1 MPGDP
6 NPPPRADPPGA
17 PDRLVPDDPPATSA
31 AAPPA
36 PDGRVSPAPAA
47 GGAPAGLDADTL
59 VALVAEVA
67 RELRIG
73 GDAPPAVHLDTDLGR
88 DLGLD
93 SLTRM
98 ELLARLERA
107 AGASL
112 PDRVLAEAETPRELL
127 RAFESARPTA
137 ADPDLDPEPARAR
150 KPALGSEPGT
160 GASRGASP
168 RGDRAAA
175 IGEAEA
181 AEPPAGRSEAA
192 GARPVPAA
200 DPSRDSAPDPEA
212 VPTDAATLVDAL
224 AWHASMHPDRVH
236 VRLLDESG
244 AETALTYG
252 GLLAGARRVAAGL
265 VRAGLTPGRAVAIML
280 PTGVEYLECFLGV
293 QLAGGVPLPIYPPA
307 RPAQVDDHLRRHER
321 ILANADAEWLVTFD
335 EVRRLSRLL
344 AARSGVRCRLATVR
358 ELAGD
363 RSSPDDSGF
372 APLAPGRDDVAFLQY
387 TSGSTG
393 QPKGVVL
400 THRNVIASLDAMAR
414 ALAATPRDVFVSW
427 LPLYHDMGLIGGW
440 LGSLV
445 YGFPLVLMSP
455 LSFLA
460 RPGRWL
466 RAVHR
471 YGGTLSGGPNFA
483 FDLCTR
489 RLADEEIAGLDLSSW
504 RLAFNG
510 AEPVHAETLEAFAA
524 RFAPFGFD
532 ARAFAPVY
540 GLAEATLGVA
550 FTPLGRGP
558 RVERVSRRALE
569 GKRRAVPIDVPAE
582 GRWAASR
589 TPGQAQGREPGQAP
603 SPAPGQV
610 EGPAPER
617 IEGRG
622 RTPGPAQASA
632 QVSKQGRAPEEEAS
646 VAFVSSGVP
655 IPGFEVRTVDEAGRE
670 TTERV
675 EGRLQF
681 RGPSTTSGY
690 FRDPAATRA
699 LFDGDWLESGDLAY
713 VAGGEVFVTGRV
725 KDVIIR
731 AGRNLHPYDFEQAA
745 GDLPGVR
752 RGCTA
757 LFATRARGGGAD
769 TGTERL
775 VAVVETRETDP
786 ARREEIRTALERLA
800 EERLGQ
806 PADEVV
812 LAPPHTVLKTS
823 SGKIRRRAMAERYE
837 SGRLTSPDARRP
849 LWLGLL
855 GLAAGGVAPG
865 ARRAAARLGELAFAG
880 WVWAAVGL
888 AGMVVWPAVAVARRP
903 RFGRACLRAAA
914 WTIFRLSGVR
924 VTVEGAMGVDRG
936 APCVVASNHAS
947 YFDGLVLTAAFHGA
961 VRFVAKA
968 ELREKPLARWFLDG
982 IGVLYVDRFDA
993 ARSVAHAGGLADALR
1008 AGDSIAVFP
1017 EGTLHRMPGLLPFQ
1031 MGAFAAA
1038 VEAGAPVVPVVL
1050 RGTRSLM
1057 RSETWFP
1064 RRAPLRVRIG
1074 EPILPPTLR
1083 SVPGGGVGGPGG
1095 PAGDPPC
1102 PDGGE
1107 PAGVEASGGA
1117 PGGGASGAAARS
1129 AWSRAARLRNEVRAW
1144 MLAHCGEPDLA
1155 DRNPLRD
1162 LAERR
1167 AAQER
1172 DAAAS

>member
-1 MPGDP
+1 M
-6 NPPPRADPPGA
+6 
-17 PDRLVPDDPPATSA
+17 PDR
-31 AAPPA
+31 
-36 PDGRVSPAPAA
+36 RVSPAPAA

-59 VALVAEVA
+59 VALVAEIA
-67 RELRIG
+67 RELRVG

-107 AGASL
+107 AGTSL

-127 RAFESARPTA
+127 RAFESVRPAA
-137 ADPDLDPEPARAR
+137 ADPEPRRALKPEF
-150 KPALGSEPGT
+150 GSEPGA
-160 GASRGASP
+160 GAGAARGASP
-168 RGDRAAA
+168 SGDRAAGT
-175 IGEAEA
+175 GEAEA
-181 AEPPAGRSEAA
+181 WATGPTAGRSEASGAPPGLAA
-192 GARPVPAA
+192 GP
-200 DPSRDSAPDPEA
+200 DRDSAAGPEEA
-212 VPTDAATLVDAL
+212 VPTDAETLVDAL
-224 AWHASMHPDRVH
+224 AWHASAHPDRVH
-236 VRLLDESG
+236 VHLLGESG
-244 AETALTYG
+244 AETAITYG
-252 GLLAGARRVAAGL
+252 GLLAGASRVAAGL

-307 RPAQVDDHLRRHER
+307 RLAQVDDHLRRHER

-344 AARSGVRCRLATVR
+344 AARSGVRCRLATVG
-358 ELAGD
+358 ELAGG
-363 RSSPDDSGF
+363 RSGPHDSGF
-372 APLAPGRDDVAFLQY
+372 VPLAPGRDDVAFLQY

-400 THRNVIASLDAMAR
+400 THRNVIASLHAMAR

-455 LSFLA
+455 LAFLA

-466 RAVHR
+466 RAIHR
-471 YGGTLSGGPNFA
+471 HGGTLSGGPNFA

-489 RLADEEIAGLDLSSW
+489 RLADEEIDGLDLSSW

-558 RVERVSRRALE
+558 RIERVSRSALE
-569 GKRRAVPIDVPAE
+569 GKRRAVPIDDPAE

-589 TPGQAQGREPGQAP
+589 TPGQTQGREPGQAP

-622 RTPGPAQASA
+622 RTSGTAQASA
-632 QVSKQGRAPEEEAS
+632 QVSNQGRAPEEEAS
-646 VAFVSSGVP
+646 VTFVSSGVP
-655 IPGFEVRTVDEAGRE
+655 IPGFEIRTVDEAGRE
-670 TTERV
+670 TPERV

-690 FRDPAATRA
+690 FGDPAATRA

-757 LFATRARGGGAD
+757 LFAARARGGAD

-849 LWLGLL
+849 PWLGLL
-855 GLAAGGVAPG
+855 ELAAGGVAPG
-865 ARRAAARLGELAFAG
+865 GRRAAARLGELAFAG
-880 WVWAAVGL
+880 RVWAAVGL
-888 AGMVVWPAVAVARRP
+888 AGMIVWPAVAAVRRP

-914 WTIFRLSGVR
+914 RAVFRLSGLR
-924 VTVEGAMGVDRG
+924 VTVEGAARLDRG

-947 YFDGLVLTAAFHGA
+947 YFDGLVLVAVLPGP

-993 ARSVAHAGGLADALR
+993 ARSVTHAGGLATALR
-1008 AGDSIAVFP
+1008 AGDSIAIFP

-1057 RSETWFP
+1057 RDRTWLP

-1074 EPILPPTLR
+1074 EPICP
-1083 SVPGGGVGGPGG
+1083 SASQSAPGGGVDGPGG

-1107 PAGVEASGGA
+1107 PAGVGASGGA
-1117 PGGGASGAAARS
+1117 QQGGASGAGPRS
-1129 AWSRAARLRNEVRAW
+1129 AWSRAVRLRNEVRAW

>member
-1 MPGDP
+1 MSGDGE
-6 NPPPRADPPGA
+6 RAGA
-17 PDRLVPDDPPATSA
+17 RGKVGGGGGIAGAGGPA
-31 AAPPA
+31 
-36 PDGRVSPAPAA
+36 G

-59 VALVAEVA
+59 VALIAEIA
-67 RELRIG
+67 RELRVG
-73 GDAPPAVHLDTDLGR
+73 GESPPAVHLDTDLGR

-93 SLTRM
+93 SLARM

-127 RAFESARPTA
+127 RAFESARPA
-137 ADPDLDPEPARAR
+137 GLDPASEPGSTLALE
-150 KPALGSEPGT
+150 LGSEPGPGA
-160 GASRGASP
+160 GASAGAGAARGAS
-168 RGDRAAA
+168 GDGSPPVGGGAAA
-175 IGEAEA
+175 S
-181 AEPPAGRSEAA
+181 PARGRP
-192 GARPVPAA
+192 GAPGGRTASVGGFDA
-200 DPSRDSAPDPEA
+200 APDPEA

-224 AWHASMHPDRVH
+224 ARHASAHPERVH
-236 VRLLDESG
+236 VRLLDEAG

-252 GLLAGARRVAAGL
+252 GLLAGAERLAAGL

-307 RPAQVDDHLRRHER
+307 RLAQVDDHLRRHER

-363 RSSPDDSGF
+363 RSSPDDTGF
-372 APLAPGRDDVAFLQY
+372 APLAPGEDDTAFLQY

-400 THRNVIASLDAMAR
+400 THRNVMASLRAMGR

-455 LSFLA
+455 LTFLA
-460 RPGRWL
+460 RPARWL
-466 RAVHR
+466 RAIHR

-489 RLADEEIAGLDLSSW
+489 RLADEEIDGLDLSSW

-510 AEPVHAETLEAFAA
+510 AEPVHVETLRAFGA

-558 RVERVSRRALE
+558 RVERVVRTALE
-569 GKRRAVPIDVPAE
+569 RQRRAVPLDSAAD
-582 GRWAASR
+582 RAASR
-589 TPGQAQGREPGQAP
+589 
-603 SPAPGQV
+603 
-610 EGPAPER
+610 APER
-617 IEGRG
+617 E
-622 RTPGPAQASA
+622 RTP
-632 QVSKQGRAPEEEAS
+632 EEAAL
-646 VAFVSSGVP
+646 AFVSSGVP
-655 IPGFEVRTVDEAGRE
+655 IPGFEIRTVDEAGRE
-670 TTERV
+670 TPERV

-681 RGPSTTSGY
+681 RGPSTTGGY

-752 RGCTA
+752 RGCVA
-757 LFATRARGGGAD
+757 LFAARARGGAGA
-769 TGTERL
+769 GTERL
-775 VAVVETRETDP
+775 VAAVETRETEP
-786 ARREEIRTALERLA
+786 ARRAEVRTALGRLA

-806 PADEVV
+806 PVDEVV
-812 LAPPHTVLKTS
+812 LVPPHTVLKTS
-823 SGKIRRRAMAERYE
+823 SGKIRRRAMAGQYE
-837 SGRLTSPDARRP
+837 SGRLTSPDAGRP
-849 LWLGLL
+849 LWLRLL
-855 GLAAGGVAPG
+855 GLAAGGIVPG
-865 ARRAAARLGELAFAG
+865 ARRAAARLGELAFAAR
-880 WVWAAVGL
+880 VWAAVGL
-888 AGMVVWPAVAVARRP
+888 AGAVVWPLVAAVGHP

-914 WTIFRLSGVR
+914 WTVFRLSGLR
-924 VTVEGAMGVDRG
+924 VIVEGGAEAGAGAGAARG
-936 APCVVASNHAS
+936 GRDAPCVVTSNHAS
-947 YFDGLVLTAAFHGA
+947 YFDGLVLTAALRGS

-982 IGVLYVDRFDA
+982 IGTLYVDRFDA
-993 ARSVAHAGGLADALR
+993 ARSVAHAGGLAEALR
-1008 AGDSIAVFP
+1008 AGESIAIFP

-1057 RSETWFP
+1057 RSDTWFP
-1064 RRAPLRVRIG
+1064 RRAAVRVRIG
-1074 EPILPPTLR
+1074 EPIRPPA
-1083 SVPGGGVGGPGG
+1083 PEHAA
-1095 PAGDPPC
+1095 PA
-1102 PDGGE
+1102 PDGADRA
-1107 PAGVEASGGA
+1107 AGGLSGAGAEASAGGA
-1117 PGGGASGAAARS
+1117 PDAARS
-1129 AWSRAARLRNEVRAW
+1129 PWSRAVQLRNEVRAW

-1155 DRNPLRD
+1155 DRNPLRT

-1167 AAQER
+1167 AAR
-1172 DAAAS
+1172 KAGRPPA

>member
-6 NPPPRADPPGA
+6 NPPHRAGPPSAKGG
-17 PDRLVPDDPPATSA
+17 LVPDDPPAAAPA
-31 AAPPA
+31 AAA
-36 PDGRVSPAPAA
+36 DERISPAPAA
-47 GGAPAGLDADTL
+47 GGAPSGLDADTL

-127 RAFESARPTA
+127 HAFGSARPAA
-137 ADPDLDPEPARAR
+137 ADPEPSRAR
-150 KPALGSEPGT
+150 RLDLGSEPVAGAGA
-160 GASRGASP
+160 GASRGAP
-168 RGDRAAA
+168 LRGGRAAGK
-175 IGEAEA
+175 GEAET
-181 AEPPAGRSEAA
+181 
-192 GARPVPAA
+192 
-200 DPSRDSAPDPEA
+200 EA

-224 AWHASMHPDRVH
+224 AWHASAHPDRVH

-252 GLLAGARRVAAGL
+252 GLLAGARRLAAGL

-307 RPAQVDDHLRRHER
+307 RLAQVDDHLRRHER

-363 RSSPDDSGF
+363 RSIPDDSGF

-400 THRNVIASLDAMAR
+400 THRNVIASLHAMAR

-455 LSFLA
+455 LTFLA
-460 RPGRWL
+460 RPARWL

-489 RLADEEIAGLDLSSW
+489 RLADEEIDGLDLSSW

-524 RFAPFGFD
+524 RFARFGFD
-532 ARAFAPVY
+532 ARALAPVY

-558 RVERVSRRALE
+558 RVERVLRSALE
-569 GKRRAVPIDVPAE
+569 GKRRAVPIDAPAE
-582 GRWAASR
+582 GRWAAGGA
-589 TPGQAQGREPGQAP
+589 PGRAQRREPGREP
-603 SPAPGQV
+603 SPAPGRA
-610 EGPAPER
+610 EGPGRER
-617 IEGRG
+617 TEGRG
-622 RTPGPAQASA
+622 QAPAREQGPGPRHQEAAERGWSSTPGPAQAP
-632 QVSKQGRAPEEEAS
+632 KQGRGPEEEAS

-670 TTERV
+670 TPERV

-757 LFATRARGGGAD
+757 LFAARARGGAD

-849 LWLGLL
+849 PWFRLL

-865 ARRAAARLGELAFAG
+865 ARRAAARLAELAFAG

-888 AGMVVWPAVAVARRP
+888 AGMVVWPAVAIVRRP

-914 WTIFRLSGVR
+914 WAVFRLSGLR
-924 VTVEGAMGVDRG
+924 VTVEGAVGIDRG

-947 YFDGLVLTAAFHGA
+947 YFDGLVLTAAFRGA

-982 IGVLYVDRFDA
+982 IGALYVDRFDT
-993 ARSVAHAGGLADALR
+993 ARSVAHAGGLAAALR

-1038 VEAGAPVVPVVL
+1038 VEAGAPVVPVIL

-1057 RSETWFP
+1057 RNETWFP
-1064 RRAPLRVRIG
+1064 RRAVLRVRVG
-1074 EPILPPTLR
+1074 EPILPPAPP
-1083 SVPGGGVGGPGG
+1083 SASGGGPSGPGG
-1095 PAGDPPC
+1095 PAADPPG

-1107 PAGVEASGGA
+1107 PAGVGAGGGAPEDGASGG
-1117 PGGGASGAAARS
+1117 ARS
-1129 AWSRAARLRNEVRAW
+1129 AWSRAVRLRNEVRAW

-1167 AAQER
+1167 AAEEGR
-1172 DAAAS
+1172 AAAS